1 MTPSANCAQFREQVD
16 ELVLGGLDS
25 PSRTQLFNH
34 AATCPACQAAL
45 EQVALVADRLLLAVP
60 EIEPPAG
67 FENRVLERLA
77 PPLPPVRSRNV
88 RWRPVAAVAAVAMV
102 LFGAIFALVYAGD
115 RSDEG
120 HYGAQPSA
128 APAATAVTHAVRRG
142 TIVRA
147 DGSVVG
153 TASLLDHPRPLI
165 LITIDR
171 PRPSNNVVTCE
182 LVTADNVA
190 RSVGTWSYEEVASG
204 AWAVGID
211 ESLLSAV
218 RMNVR
223 DPAGAIL
230 ASAPLA

>member
-1 MTPSANCAQFREQVD
+1 MTLSANCAQFREQVD
-16 ELVLGGLDS
+16 ELVLGGLDT
-25 PSRTQLFNH
+25 PTRTHLFNH

-45 EQVALVADRLLLAVP
+45 EQVALVADRLLLTVP

-67 FENRVLERLA
+67 FENRVLERLTPA
-77 PPLPPVRSRNV
+77 SPPARSHNV

-102 LFGAIFALVYAGD
+102 LSGAILALVYSRD
-115 RSDEG
+115 RAHEEP
-120 HYGAQPSA
+120 YAQPA
-128 APAATAVTHAVRRG
+128 ATPAATAVTHAVRRG

-153 TASLLDHPRPLI
+153 TASLLDHPRPLV

-171 PRPSNNVVTCE
+171 PRQSNNVVTCE
-182 LVTADNVA
+182 LVTADDVA
-190 RSVGTWSYEEVASG
+190 TSVGTWSYEEVASG

-211 ESLLSAV
+211 KSLLFAV

-223 DPAGAIL
+223 DPGGAIL